1 MMHRNLF
8 VSSVLAGGD
17 HVGAYVKA
25 GMRVLA
31 VTLGRPSR
39 PRHDDHIH
47 HITRKEEARGLIDDQ
62 CSKKNDDRG
71 VGEQRSNGKDTVLRY
86 KQDLSGRSEEKT
98 VSESSKRLI
107 CADQNESKSAR
118 VIRVPR
124 ETMSAHRSKLVRNSS
139 INKWRAK
146 FRRQPL
152 TSETATE
159 TDTVQLL
166 GETEKNVR
174 APSKP
179 ELGVRDARSLDEKT
193 KGHNPP
199 LSLND
204 DYKSNKRNNCSNFLY
219 MAKNK
224 SNAVLSNDTTGTGAR
239 QETMGRESSGV
250 SSNTPEEWS
259 SGSPPRCVTPHRV
272 QLRGEFIP
280 WVGPISE
287 RDSDSPRYLPMN
299 GGHTSSALN
308 TPHLVGHSSASCHR
322 ASSAARPPRATS
334 QEHVSSWPRPSRAS
348 TANTEEGVYKAPSEL
363 CPRAVCPPSPASDL
377 VRSNAPSG
385 SNSQF
390 GTFPRRRLSQKGKYA
405 VSSHC
410 FN

>member
-1 MMHRNLF
+1 
-8 VSSVLAGGD
+8 
-17 HVGAYVKA
+17 
-25 GMRVLA
+25 MRVLA

-62 CSKKNDDRG
+62 CSRKNEDRG
-71 VGEQRSNGKDTVLRY
+71 VGEQRSNGKGAVLRY
-86 KQDLSGRSEEKT
+86 NQDLSGRSEDKM
-98 VSESSKRLI
+98 VSESSKRL
-107 CADQNESKSAR
+107 CADQNEAKSAR

-159 TDTVQLL
+159 TDTEQLL
-166 GETEKNVR
+166 DETEENVK
-174 APSKP
+174 APSKL
-179 ELGVRDARSLDEKT
+179 ERGVRDARSTEEKT
-193 KGHNPP
+193 RGRNPP
-199 LSLND
+199 SSLNG
-204 DYKSNKRNNCSNFLY
+204 DYKGNKRDKCSNSLY

-224 SNAVLSNDTTGTGAR
+224 NNAVLSNDKTGTGAR
-239 QETMGRESSGV
+239 QETVGRESNVV
-250 SSNTPEEWS
+250 SSKTPQEWS
-259 SGSPPRCVTPHRV
+259 SVSPPRCVTPHRV
-272 QLRGEFIP
+272 QLREEFIP
-280 WVGPISE
+280 WVGPISQ

-299 GGHTSSALN
+299 GGHTSSALS
-308 TPHLVGHSSASCHR
+308 TPQLAGRSSASCHR
-322 ASSAARPPRATS
+322 ASSAARPPRAAP
-334 QEHVSSWPRPSRAS
+334 QVHVSSWPRPSRAS
-348 TANTEEGVYKAPSEL
+348 TANTEEGLYKAPSEL

-377 VRSNAPSG
+377 VRSNAASG
-385 SNSQF
+385 SNSHF

-405 VSSHC
+405 ISSHC